1 MIEFVVNFLQKV
13 LSLLAKFVDLFVEGS
28 RVRQGQVLEDGVVT
42 VSKKKKNPYPK
53 IQILQNDKKKSHLET
68 DEFL

>member
-13 LSLLAKFVDLFVEGS
+13 LSLLAKFVDLVVEGS

-42 VSKKKKNPYPK
+42 VSKKKILKNPYPK
-53 IQILQNDKKKSHLET
+53 IQILQNDKKKNHI
-68 DEFL
+68 

>member
-13 LSLLAKFVDLFVEGS
+13 LSLLAKFVDLVVEGS

-42 VSKKKKNPYPK
+42 VSKKKKIH
-53 IQILQNDKKKSHLET
+53 IQILQNDLKET